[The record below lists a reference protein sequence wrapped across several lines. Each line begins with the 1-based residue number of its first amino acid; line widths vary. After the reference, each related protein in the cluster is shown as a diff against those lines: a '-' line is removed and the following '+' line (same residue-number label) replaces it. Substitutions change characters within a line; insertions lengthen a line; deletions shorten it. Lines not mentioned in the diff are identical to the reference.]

1 MSTVATMRPAASVF
15 HEEQHFD
22 WRVYA
27 LIAAIELI
35 SGYVAVL
42 ATRHWSPVA
51 ELLSHRWSFEFTL
64 SLVLVVTL
72 PFLLVFGLLQMTTE
86 VTPSEVRVSFG
97 WIPIYR
103 RAVAIT
109 SIQRHRVVEFRP
121 IADHG
126 GWGIRTGRDGERV
139 FSARGNQG
147 VRLELADGSKLIIGS
162 QRSEELAE
170 SIERALRPDNV

>member
-27 LIAAIELI
+27 SIAAIELI
-35 SGYVAVL
+35 SGYLAVL

-51 ELLSHRWSFEFTL
+51 QFLSHRWSFEFTL

-86 VTPSEVRVSFG
+86 VTPNEVRVSFG

-170 SIERALRPDNV
+170 SIERALRPDNL